1 MIHTLQAKEV
11 TLRDLID
18 NFDLELVEDN
28 SFFQEWQEA
37 LPFISEME
45 KQQLDKIKAG
55 YFNLLNHP
63 PLLENAV
70 RMAVVDPLLFIG
82 DFYLFPFHIKA
93 EESVELSTE
102 DEGILIKGKIDTL
115 ILKDRLWVMVI
126 ESKRVTYS
134 VEAGLA
140 QLLAYL
146 ISNPAKEYPSY
157 GLITNGGEFMFIK
170 LLWQEK
176 PLYGTSH
183 VFSMRNSGD
192 LYEVFK
198 ILKYLCQLIL
208 KLESIN

>member
-1 MIHTLQAKEV
+1 MIHTLPAKEV

-18 NFDLELVEDN
+18 NFGIQLVEDE
-28 SFFQEWQEA
+28 SFFQEWQET
-37 LPFISEME
+37 LPLLSQIERE
-45 KQQLDKIKAG
+45 QLDKVKAG
-55 YFNLLNHP
+55 YLNLLNHL

-82 DFYLFPFHIKA
+82 DFYLFPFRIKA
-93 EESVELSTE
+93 EKSVEISTE

-115 ILKDRLWVMVI
+115 ILKDQLWVMII
-126 ESKRVTYS
+126 ESKRIAYS

-146 ISNPAKEYPSY
+146 MSNPSKNYASY
-157 GLITNGGEFMFIK
+157 GLITNGGEFMFVK
-170 LLWQEK
+170 LLWQNK

-192 LYEVFK
+192 LYEVLK
-198 ILKYLCQLIL
+198 ILKHLCQLI
-208 KLESIN
+208 IN